1 MAGGGGGGEKIRLH
15 AVKPVGGEAGAWLV
29 RETWKL
35 KNLQQV
41 AVDEKP
47 AGDGDPRF
55 TLIFSVGGKV
65 SWLARDRAELRQI
78 VGGLLQLCRHYQGE
92 LPGLRGLVLA
102 DLPGFG
108 VAGGPVKGSR
118 SRGGSGALRAPP
130 GPREGTEGAA
140 GGGTGSAGGEGGG
153 DAAGPA
159 TVGPPS
165 PERSALISQQDE
177 EHFLRLMRQL
187 DILPSGGPG
196 SAGGGPGPGTDA
208 GPGPSLEEISARL
221 QDELE
226 GLEAANAHAVME
238 SGAEVRGVLGQID
251 ESLGYVDDLDEW
263 LKVFSAKLNHM
274 RVDIETIEE
283 RNNALE
289 LQASNNAALLSEL
302 KALDAILQIP
312 RDVAETLLHHP
323 FSYGLPDVV
332 GAARQL
338 HAMCHRVGLCPRQVT
353 GGGEAEPFPTPLPE
367 KLQAIR
373 AVKEHQAD
381 LRRLRS
387 TWLSRAKESLGGM
400 FLKAA
405 EQVLGSMSGQQALNL
420 MALHEHLDSCRPL
433 LQVMHLVDPT
443 SLHAVRSLYTQ
454 ALNPLI
460 CRHVRLLFAP
470 LRKPP
475 AGEAIEDPAPSGGG
489 EEAEARLRQSLGEP
503 AEVFFSRALG
513 VLVAELAHECHV
525 CLVNLH
531 QVPLGIPSG
540 SEIPEEEKLD
550 FIDTLYSAID
560 GLEDELTRAVGI
572 VVRDAM
578 HIPGV
583 LANLSLWIAWL
594 DDKPASTHLVEILTS
609 CRTEARGL
617 LQESVQSELAS
628 IKREGEAQTP
638 LSQAGVPVPLGAPTV
653 KKIGVL
659 PYISRFPRFVSRMVG
674 AAQSMFDPLSRDQA
688 AAFEA
693 DASMRERPKG
703 YLQDCAKESYG
714 VLVRAMFDNMEVLA
728 ASEPKKVHGFRLLFE
743 NYAFFQERVSIF
755 AAGSPTLEAFC
766 LQAEA
771 RSKQVMARY
780 MEEMFEWS
788 AFGPI
793 LKLSAKLDQMLV
805 DIPAG
810 EIAFHLGFSP
820 QEVNEAIHSSFG
832 RGRESMIKRINMMHE
847 RIVKHLGLDT
857 PLANRVE
864 REMKEQLISRI
875 ARHREQLQTCFGD
888 RCVVPLEHLKQ
899 AANLF

>member
-1 MAGGGGGGEKIRLH
+1 M
-15 AVKPVGGEAGAWLV
+15 KPVGGESGAWLV
-29 RETWKL
+29 RDTWKL

-55 TLIFSVGGKV
+55 TLVFSVGGQV
-65 SWLARDRAELRQI
+65 SWLARDRAELREI
-78 VGGLLQLCRHYQGE
+78 VGDLLRLCRHYQGE
-92 LPGLRGLVLA
+92 LPGLRGLALA

-108 VAGGPVKGSR
+108 GDGGPANGSR
-118 SRGGSGALRAPP
+118 SRGGSGHPPPRASP
-130 GPREGTEGAA
+130 GPREGSEGGATGRA
-140 GGGTGSAGGEGGG
+140 GSAGGEGGG
-153 DAAGPA
+153 DAAGLA
-159 TVGPPS
+159 GTPPS

-196 SAGGGPGPGTDA
+196 SARGGTGVGADDA
-208 GPGPSLEEISARL
+208 GPGPSLEEISTRL

-238 SGAEVRGVLGQID
+238 SGDEVRGVLGQID

-338 HAMCHRVGLCPRQVT
+338 HAMCQRVGLCPAQQM
-353 GGGEAEPFPTPLPE
+353 GAGEAEPSPAPLPE

-405 EQVLGSMSGQQALNL
+405 EQVLGEMNGQQALNL
-420 MALHEHLDSCRPL
+420 RALHEHLERCRPL

-470 LRKPP
+470 LRKAP
-475 AGEAIEDPAPSGGG
+475 AGEATEDAAPSGGG
-489 EEAEARLRQSLGEP
+489 GGAEGKLRQSLSEP

-513 VLVAELAHECHV
+513 VLVAELAHECQV
-525 CLVNLH
+525 CLVSLH
-531 QVPLGIPSG
+531 QVPLGIPS
-540 SEIPEEEKLD
+540 SPEIPEEEKLD
-550 FIDTLYSAID
+550 FIDTVYSAIG
-560 GLEDELTRAVGI
+560 GLEDELTRAVEI

-578 HIPGV
+578 HTPGV
-583 LANLSLWIAWL
+583 LANLSLWISWL
-594 DDKPASTHLVEILTS
+594 DEKPASAHLVEILTS
-609 CRTEARGL
+609 CRTEARGR

-638 LSQAGVPVPLGAPTV
+638 LSQAGVPMPLGAPTV

-674 AAQSMFDPLSRDQA
+674 AAQSMFEPLSRDQA

-693 DASMRERPKG
+693 DASMRERPKV

-714 VLVRAMFDNMEVLA
+714 ILVRAMFDNMEVLA

-743 NYAFFQERVSIF
+743 NYAFFQERVSTF

-832 RGRESMIKRINMMHE
+832 RGRESIIKRINMMHE

-864 REMKEQLISRI
+864 REMKERLISRI

-899 AANLF
+899 AADLF